1 MKLEKIHYQSD
12 WAEAG
17 FLSPLSRFFV
27 GDNNGQS
34 IHEKKISG
42 ADFRWM
48 IRENR
53 FESGFYECPVLELR
67 LEVDD
72 PGIVFLSDQ
81 MDNQLLHREIY
92 RGTAEIIRDSTWGET
107 YMYSR
112 LLRHEPLFCALR
124 RLDFGEVEQRR
135 LYGCRFGELK
145 GHRVEKLSDRNIR
158 YCSLAAFASG
168 RIPDLKEQILDLCR
182 DAFGIGYTRHFTD
195 AFFSKKKPG
204 TEYILAVM
212 EINFRNV
219 DPRHFLVA
227 VDEGDA
233 AICGFTV
240 LGKKSGVE
248 GNVYTQLLSAVSR
261 LYQGQGIYRG
271 LTDLA
276 ASTFPPGAG
285 LFNVTHVGN
294 RKIQRAYQDSGRR
307 HVADTVVLRRVF
319 SASTSK

>member
-1 MKLEKIHYQSD
+1 MKLKKIHYQSD

-17 FLSPLSRFFV
+17 FHSPLNRLAS
-27 GDNNGQS
+27 GDSNGQC
-34 IHEKKISG
+34 IHEKKVSG
-42 ADFRWM
+42 AKFRWS

-53 FESGFYECPVLELR
+53 FESGFYGFPVLELR

-72 PGIVFLSDQ
+72 PGIVFLGSRL
-81 MDNQLLHREIY
+81 DNELLNREICSE
-92 RGTAEIIRDSTWGET
+92 TAEIMRNPTWGEA
-107 YMYSR
+107 YLYSR
-112 LLRHEPLFCALR
+112 PVMHEPLFCALS

-145 GHRVEKLSDRNIR
+145 GCAVTDSSAGDIR
-158 YCSLAAFASG
+158 CCSLPDFASE
-168 RIPDLKEQILDLCR
+168 RIPDLKEQILDICR
-182 DAFGIGYTRHFTD
+182 EAFSIGYTRHFTD
-195 AFFSKKKPG
+195 PFLSRRKPG

-227 VDEGDA
+227 VDEGTA
-233 AICGFTV
+233 GICGFTV
-240 LGKKSGVE
+240 FGKKSGVK
-248 GNVYTQLLSAVSR
+248 GAVYTQLLSAVSR
-261 LYQGQGIYRG
+261 SYRGQGIYRG

-276 ASTFPPGAG
+276 ARTFPPGAG
-285 LFNVTHVGN
+285 LLNVTHVGN

-319 SASTSK
+319 SG